1 MAESGQGAQ
10 GANEEHREP
19 FVSQGDRPEVR
30 LDPEA
35 PLSELRVRDLAA
47 ILGPMAGKNPNF
59 EVGKTG
65 LKDFFDKPSPDVVKD
80 PFKEGK
86 SEKFEKSEKLEKNE
100 KNEKN
105 EKIEK
110 PEKNE
115 KFEKSEKNEKNE
127 KIEKPEKSEIKEAKF
142 EKFEK
147 FEKIETG
154 ETVFD
159 PTALPGPDPRL
170 DQVIQ
175 AVTGMNTHVSQLAD
189 QVAELQRRLQG

>member
-10 GANEEHREP
+10 GANEEPREP

-30 LDPEA
+30 LDPDA

-65 LKDFFDKPSPDVVKD
+65 LKDFFDKPSPEVAKD
-80 PFKEGK
+80 FLKEV
-86 SEKFEKSEKLEKNE
+86 KSEKLE
-100 KNEKN
+100 
-105 EKIEK
+105 I
-110 PEKNE
+110 
-115 KFEKSEKNEKNE
+115 
-127 KIEKPEKSEIKEAKF
+127 A
-142 EKFEK
+142 
-147 FEKIETG
+147 ETG
-154 ETVFD
+154 FD

-175 AVTGMNTHVSQLAD
+175 AVTGMNTQVSQLAD